1 MPAPTAR
8 AALQQLAALRLRA
21 GEDVARQRL
30 GLLHALARS
39 ALPRA
44 ADVHT
49 LHEQL
54 CFLRAY
60 PGDAAVLAQV
70 QAMLHDFAQRAD
82 LRRHRAALADSGIA
96 GTAIRYRFFGGQAQW
111 LAARW
116 PAQLHLDR
124 SSPEVDARLGAALP
138 QLLTPAEADALIELR
153 PGGHAA
159 LDRLRGPATDAAFWL
174 QRLAAA
180 PLPSLVRESLSDA
193 VDAGYVLEPGPGTPS
208 RSAAFFAPAPHARR
222 LERALP
228 RPGRPDLRAE
238 LARPPRRVRRLSV
251 AEGREL
257 ADLAQAAMVTRA
269 RSLEAFSYAD
279 ARDAWLL
286 DDGDGLAFGFI
297 GMQPERRHVL
307 SASVGGLSL
316 RNGVPIGYL
325 QADLAGRSAA
335 LSFNT
340 FDTFRGAEAGYTFAR
355 WLAALHHRYGTS
367 SFTIEPYQLGHGND
381 EGLRSGAWWF
391 YFKLGFLPHSAAG
404 RSRAD
409 AERQRL
415 ARRPGAR
422 AADRTTLAL
431 AAEHLCFD
439 LDESSPW
446 PIPQPAALGLAAGAA
461 LAADPGLDRH
471 AVLRRQAEALREACG
486 IGSWRGFTR
495 DQRRAWMAMAPVVA
509 LLGVERWAADER
521 RALGELMR
529 AKGARG
535 EREHVLR
542 CIAHPRFERALAEA
556 ISLSPAAGSRPRR

>member
-1 MPAPTAR
+1 MPAPSAR
-8 AALQQLAALRLRA
+8 AALQQLAALRLQA
-21 GEDVARQRL
+21 GDGVAARRL
-30 GLLHALARS
+30 ELLSVLARS
-39 ALPRA
+39 SLPRA

-60 PGDAAVLAQV
+60 PGDRRVLEPV
-70 QAMLHDFAQRAD
+70 QAMLHGFAQRAD
-82 LRRHRAALADSGIA
+82 LRRHRHALADSGIA

-111 LAARW
+111 LATRW

-153 PGGHAA
+153 PGGFAA
-159 LDRLRGPATDAAFWL
+159 LDRLRGAATDAAFWL
-174 QRLAAA
+174 RCLAAA
-180 PLPSLVRESLSDA
+180 PLPSLVRESISDA
-193 VDAGYVLEPGPGTPS
+193 VDAGYVLEPGPDTPS
-208 RSAAFFAPAPHARR
+208 RTAAFFASAPLARR
-222 LERALP
+222 LDRALP

-238 LARPPRRVRRLSV
+238 LARPPRRVRRLAV
-251 AEGREL
+251 AEGQAL

-279 ARDAWLL
+279 PRDAWLL

-297 GMQPERRHVL
+297 GMRPERRHVL
-307 SASVGGLSL
+307 SASVGGLTF
-316 RNGVPIGYL
+316 RNSVPIGYL
-325 QADLAGRSAA
+325 QADLVGRSAA

-355 WLAALHHRYGTS
+355 WLAALHHRYGTT

-381 EGLRSGAWWF
+381 EGLQSGAWWF
-391 YFKLGFLPHSAAG
+391 YFKLGFLPRSAAG
-404 RSRAD
+404 RARAA

-415 ARRPGAR
+415 ARRAGAR

-439 LDESSPW
+439 LDASRPW

-461 LAADPGLDRH
+461 LGADRALDREL
-471 AVLRRQAEALREACG
+471 AVLRRAEALRTACG
-486 IGSWRGFTR
+486 HGSWRGFTP
-495 DQRRAWMAMAPVVA
+495 DERRAWMALAPVVA
-509 LLGVERWAADER
+509 LLGVERWTADER

-529 AKGARG
+529 AKGARS

-542 CIAHPRFERALAEA
+542 CIAHPRFEGALA
-556 ISLSPAAGSRPRR
+556 AAQGCGVARKALTA